1 LDKELRG
8 TRNVKDMDNSCFIMK
23 CGIDKGGDNRDI
35 KEKKSE
41 KLWSKDF
48 YSKEKIHF

>member
-1 LDKELRG
+1 
-8 TRNVKDMDNSCFIMK
+8 MK
-23 CGIDKGGDNRDI
+23 YSIDKGGDKRGI

-41 KLWSKDF
+41 KLWSKDY